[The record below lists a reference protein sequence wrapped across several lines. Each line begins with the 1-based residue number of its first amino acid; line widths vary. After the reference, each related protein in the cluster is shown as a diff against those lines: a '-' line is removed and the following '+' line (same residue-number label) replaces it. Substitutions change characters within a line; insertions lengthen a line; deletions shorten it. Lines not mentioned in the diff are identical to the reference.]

1 MEPFSVDAYSPKQIA
16 SRVQQ
21 IGVSKATAAPLQ
33 VFTLAM
39 LAGAF
44 IALGAAFFTVV
55 TFDSSGIAAGLLRL
69 VGGLVFCLGLI
80 LVVVAGAELFTGNNL
95 IVMACVD
102 GHISLSQL
110 LKNWGLVYV
119 GNFIGAMGML
129 LLIYFSG
136 HWQLA
141 DGALANKVVA
151 IAQAKVS
158 LDWHEAFFRG
168 ILCNILVCLALWLC
182 FAGRTVIDK
191 VVAILFP
198 ITAFVA
204 LGFEHSVANMYFIP
218 AGILVNN
225 DVELLTLTLSAPLE
239 SLNVGTFL
247 WHNLIPVTLGNM
259 LGGGL
264 FVGLV
269 YWFIYLRND
278 KGDQHERSRL

>member
-16 SRVQQ
+16 ARVQQ
-21 IGVSKATAAPLQ
+21 IGVTKATASPLQ
-33 VFTLAM
+33 IFALAL

-55 TFDSSGIAAGLLRL
+55 TFDSGGVATGLLRL
-69 VGGLVFCLGLI
+69 IGGLAFCLGLI
-80 LVVVAGAELFTGNNL
+80 LVVIAGAELFTGNNL
-95 IVMACVD
+95 IVMAYVD
-102 GHISLSQL
+102 GHVTLAQL
-110 LKNWGLVYV
+110 LKNWGVVYL
-119 GNFIGAMGML
+119 GNFIGAIVML
-129 LLIYFSG
+129 VMVYLSG

-141 DGALANKVVA
+141 EGALADKVVA
-151 IAQAKVS
+151 IAQAKVN

-168 ILCNILVCLALWLC
+168 ILCNVLVCLALWLC

-218 AGILVNN
+218 AGILASHDPALFTLPPSV
-225 DVELLTLTLSAPLE
+225 DYSALTTSGFVW
-239 SLNVGTFL
+239 N
-247 WHNLIPVTLGNM
+247 NLIPVTLGNM

-269 YWFIYLRND
+269 YWFIYLRTD
-278 KGDQHERSRL
+278 KGADHERSHL